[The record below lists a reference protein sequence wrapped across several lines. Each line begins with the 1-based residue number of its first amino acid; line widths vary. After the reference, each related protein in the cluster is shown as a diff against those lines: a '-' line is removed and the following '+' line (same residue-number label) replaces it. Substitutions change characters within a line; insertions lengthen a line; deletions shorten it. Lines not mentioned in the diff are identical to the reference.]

1 MVNTI
6 NSQDLI
12 SMVTLMFDFSAT
24 RPNEEESILVGFHIS
39 KNVAQLIEVS
49 RESFLP
55 LIKVD
60 PLFTFKGFQ

>member
-39 KNVAQLIEVS
+39 KGVAQLVEVS
-49 RESFLP
+49 REDFFP
-55 LIKVD
+55 LIKVN
-60 PLFTFKGFQ
+60 PLFTFKGLE

>member
-1 MVNTI
+1 
-6 NSQDLI
+6 
-12 SMVTLMFDFSAT
+12 MVTLMFDFSAT
-24 RPNEEESILVGFHIS
+24 RPNEEESIPVGFHIS

-60 PLFTFKGFQ
+60 PLFTFKGLE